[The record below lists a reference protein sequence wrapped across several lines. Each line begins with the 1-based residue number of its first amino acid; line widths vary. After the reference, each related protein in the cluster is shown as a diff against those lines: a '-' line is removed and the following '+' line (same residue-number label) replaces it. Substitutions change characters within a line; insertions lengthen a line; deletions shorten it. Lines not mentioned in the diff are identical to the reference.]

1 MFSKVLRHINAGLIT
16 GIIALMLTLLLL
28 SGPARAAPISGA
40 TYANITDPALAADV
54 ASSYAQPCTSAAFP
68 SGINC
73 AANGTPT
80 STTLHYN
87 GLLQRLTSVTSGGVV
102 FYPTQIAPQDIVVN
116 RNDQPHLG
124 HDPNRVILLIKHRA
138 SSVSD
143 ISNIYFD
150 GPRVNTVEET
160 FLLSA
165 LNIGID
171 NVFENTGLS
180 ASTNNFNNIE
190 SMEFVFNPV
199 VADGS
204 LARRG
209 FSVIERGG
217 NDSFKIA
224 GLKGSGGSCA
234 SYEVMVQISVTS
246 SGWGPSIYGANQ
258 TYLVARRDPL
268 IDPEMR
274 IDTLVTQAVTGMFF
288 SLQDLGFIA
297 GDTVCGYAL
306 YSPDSTGTDPFNTT
320 QNPATS
326 SIGNML
332 DLIAS
337 VSMYSADV
345 DADMSVSLGGL
356 PATAQVGAPYSGS
369 FSCAN
374 SVGATADATNATCG
388 VSGLP
393 AGVSVG
399 SCTISPSNTPWTSPA
414 TVPVGQTVT
423 CSVSGTPTTPGT
435 VTVTGNTGAVND
447 PITSNNSAQQTINVA
462 GATADL
468 SIAKNSNP
476 NSYIPGQ
483 SLTYTIVVSNSGPS
497 SVTGAQVQ
505 DSLPAPLSAF
515 TWTCTAGSG
524 GSCGTASGSG
534 SINALVNLPNGA
546 SATFTV
552 SGTVPAA
559 TTGALTN
566 TATVTPPA
574 GVTDPAGN
582 NSSTVVTN
590 STEGTVSGLVFSD
603 LNGNGTQDPGEGGLS
618 GVTVELLDS
627 NGAVVATATTGA
639 NGSYAFPN
647 VTPGAY
653 TVRETDPTGY
663 TSTTNNT
670 APISVAPGG
679 AATANFGDQQPGAIS
694 GVVFNDL
701 NGNGVR
707 DSGEPGIGG
716 VRIEVL
722 DSNNNVIATTAT
734 TGDGRY
740 LFSEL
745 NSGAYT
751 VREIDPVGF
760 VSTTPN
766 TGTATVPPG
775 GVASPDF
782 GDQQQGTING
792 AVFND
797 LNSNGVRDTGE
808 PGIGGVAIELL
819 DVNGNVVAV
828 TTTVGNG
835 SYSFASL
842 AVGNYSVQETD
853 PVDFAST
860 TSNVVAVTVPP
871 GGSASAQFGDRQQ
884 GVVSPSAVD
893 DTSTGNLPGSTVSVP
908 VLANDTGA
916 SSPLDPASVRI
927 IGPTGP
933 VTTLSVA
940 NQGVWTVSTS
950 SGAISFTPQA
960 GFTGN
965 PTPIQYQVA
974 NTDGDLSNTA
984 SVTITYQQTTLTLD
998 AVNDAFGPVGPDGSA
1013 NAGNVLTNDIVGGA
1027 PANLNDIILSV
1038 VTPAGSGVVPA
1049 LNPATGVVSVPPS
1062 TPPGVY
1068 RIVYQICARSA
1079 PTVCDTAAMTIP
1091 VEAVFVPPSAVDDT
1105 STGNLPGS
1113 TVSVPVLAND
1123 TGASAPLDPASV
1135 RIIGPTGPVTTL
1147 SVANQGVWT
1156 VNTSSGAIS
1165 FTPQAGFTGN
1175 PTPIQYQVANLNG
1188 EFTTGSVTI
1197 TYDLATVA
1205 AIPLDAPWAIALLTM
1220 LIMLTS
1226 RLRKSKRLASRNGRG

>member
-1 MFSKVLRHINAGLIT
+1 
-16 GIIALMLTLLLL
+16 
-28 SGPARAAPISGA
+28 
-40 TYANITDPALAADV
+40 
-54 ASSYAQPCTSAAFP
+54 
-68 SGINC
+68 
-73 AANGTPT
+73 
-80 STTLHYN
+80 
-87 GLLQRLTSVTSGGVV
+87 
-102 FYPTQIAPQDIVVN
+102 
-116 RNDQPHLG
+116 
-124 HDPNRVILLIKHRA
+124 
-138 SSVSD
+138 
-143 ISNIYFD
+143 
-150 GPRVNTVEET
+150 
-160 FLLSA
+160 
-165 LNIGID
+165 
-171 NVFENTGLS
+171 
-180 ASTNNFNNIE
+180 
-190 SMEFVFNPV
+190 
-199 VADGS
+199 
-204 LARRG
+204 
-209 FSVIERGG
+209 
-217 NDSFKIA
+217 
-224 GLKGSGGSCA
+224 
-234 SYEVMVQISVTS
+234 MVQISVTS

-670 APISVAPGG
+670 APISVAPGGAATANFGDQQQGTVSGTVFSDLNGNGTQDPGEGGLSGVTVELLDSNGAVVATATTGANGSYAFPNVTPGAYAVRETDPTGYTSTTLNEMPISVAPGG